1 MLGSAFDTEDAVQE
15 TLVRAWQNRDR
26 FEGRSLLRTWLY
38 RIATHVCLDQ
48 LSSRSRRARPMEER
62 PAGTVD
68 DPLDTLPNT
77 HWIEPIPDS
86 RALPPDADPFGAAV
100 LRQSIRLRS
109 SRRLRCGEP
118 A

>member
-26 FEGRSLLRTWLY
+26 FEGRLSLRTWLY

-62 PAGTVD
+62 PAGTID
-68 DPLDTLPNT
+68 GPLDTLPNT
-77 HWIEPIPDS
+77 HWIAPIPHS
-86 RALPPDADPFGAAV
+86 RALPLDVDPSEAAV
-100 LRQSIRLRS
+100 LPRSIRLRS
-109 SRRLRCGEP
+109 SRRLWRGEP